1 MFLNQKNPNLYI
13 RNNIEGTKKLLSLVQ
28 AYSIKRIIFSSSAA
42 VYGDQEIQPIKET
55 ATLSPKVFTHI
66 QKLSEELIQK
76 QAKTDK
82 LKAISLR
89 YFNPIGAH
97 EDCVITDNFEGI
109 NGNIMAML
117 LRVATGLEEKLNIF
131 GGDYPTTDGTGERDY
146 IHINDIVD
154 GHFKALEKLELID
167 EYEVYN
173 LGTGS
178 YASVLELIHTLEK
191 VNGLQINYQITSRR
205 SGDLARSYA
214 DPSKANAE
222 LNWEARYN
230 LETMCKD
237 AWEAIKME
245 LIKLKDAAINA
256 SKKAGEYLNSQK
268 DSKKEILSEIGR
280 DIKLEIDQ
288 NTEKLIRGDLQSTGI
303 EVLGEEFGGGKPAS
317 LQWVIDPLDGTANY
331 FRGLDQCC
339 VSIALLDRS
348 EAVIGIIYN
357 FNTNEIYSAV
367 KGHGAFLNDLPIK
380 VSDITEKNKAS
391 LTTGFPASES
401 LESSMEFLEGLKEWK
416 KIRMFGSAALS
427 CAYVASGKCDF
438 YAEKGV
444 YLWDF
449 AAGICL
455 VQEAGGNVKYE
466 SLDDQRYSVKFSNN
480 LL

>member
-1 MFLNQKNPNLYI
+1 
-13 RNNIEGTKKLLSLVQ
+13 
-28 AYSIKRIIFSSSAA
+28 
-42 VYGDQEIQPIKET
+42 
-55 ATLSPKVFTHI
+55 
-66 QKLSEELIQK
+66 
-76 QAKTDK
+76 
-82 LKAISLR
+82 
-89 YFNPIGAH
+89 
-97 EDCVITDNFEGI
+97 
-109 NGNIMAML
+109 
-117 LRVATGLEEKLNIF
+117 
-131 GGDYPTTDGTGERDY
+131 
-146 IHINDIVD
+146 
-154 GHFKALEKLELID
+154 
-167 EYEVYN
+167 
-173 LGTGS
+173 
-178 YASVLELIHTLEK
+178 
-191 VNGLQINYQITSRR
+191 
-205 SGDLARSYA
+205 
-214 DPSKANAE
+214 
-222 LNWEARYN
+222 
-230 LETMCKD
+230 
-237 AWEAIKME
+237 ME

-348 EAVIGIIYN
+348 EAIIGIIYN

-427 CAYVASGKCDF
+427 CAYVASGKCDY

-455 VQEAGGNVKYE
+455 VQEAGGNVEYD
-466 SLDDQRYSVKFSNN
+466 SLDNQRYSVRFSNN